1 VKDYRNYSCDIII
14 NMKWYLGIIAWVAD
28 AIKRKAE
35 LNEDDSVDDRLE
47 RIEQKLDQ
55 VKKSGIPVAVFASGL
70 PIYAIG
76 LAGSLKNTIELITF
90 EWNNLLYLVIGMFLV
105 IWAMT
110 RLKVRDSHITI
121 TLLLTIVPF
130 IIVTVINII
139 RFNLF
144 GFFS

>member
-1 VKDYRNYSCDIII
+1 MKDYRNYSCDIII